1 MQKLIIAIDG
11 PAGSGKSTTARAVAR
26 ELNYLY
32 IDTGA
37 MYRAVG
43 LAVLRAACEVDDAQV
58 SRLLSDMTIDLERS
72 GYDQRTMLNGEDVS
86 DAIRTQE
93 VAEMASAVAALPSV
107 RAALTKRQR
116 EIGRAGAVVMD
127 GRDIGTNVFPD
138 ADVKI
143 FMTADAAERARRRV
157 AELQSRG
164 QAADFDLV
172 LAQIRERDA
181 RDAGREIAP
190 LKRADDAVDLD
201 TSGLGIAEQNRRVLE
216 IVRRRMGAENL

>member
-43 LAVLRAACEVDDAQV
+43 LAVLRAACEVDDAHV
-58 SRLLSDMTIDLERS
+58 AGLLSDMSIDLERN
-72 GYDQRTMLNGEDVS
+72 GDDQRTMLNGEDVS
-86 DAIRTQE
+86 GAIRTQE

-116 EIGRAGAVVMD
+116 EIGQAGAVVMD
-127 GRDIGTNVFPD
+127 GRDIGSNVFPD

-157 AELQSRG
+157 AELHGRG
-164 QAADFDLV
+164 QAADFDVV
-172 LAQIRERDA
+172 LAQIRERDG

-201 TSGLGIAEQNRRVLE
+201 TSGMGIAEQNSRVLE
-216 IVRRRMGAENL
+216 IVRRKMVGKKD

>member
-43 LAVLRAACEVDDAQV
+43 LAVLRAGCEVDDVQV

-127 GRDIGTNVFPD
+127 GRDIGTNVFPA

-216 IVRRRMGAENL
+216 IVRRRMGAENR